1 MRKRF
6 LVILLAAIGFP
17 TVVKAEEI
25 KMNKIQYFDDL
36 SSINFF
42 GSMVA
47 ICHADKMGYL
57 ENREKVEMISF
68 FTDYHK
74 KMHSTSST
82 LFNRQQKVIL
92 DVKELFQNCL
102 P

>member
-17 TVVKAEEI
+17 SVVNAEEI
-25 KMNKIQYFDDL
+25 KMNKNQYFDDL

-47 ICHADKMGYL
+47 ICHADRLGYL
-57 ENREKVEMISF
+57 KNREKGEMISF
-68 FTDYHK
+68 FTNYHK
-74 KMHSTSST
+74 NMHKTKSP
-82 LFNRQQKVIL
+82 LNNAQQKVIL
-92 DVKELFQNCL
+92 DVKDLFPNCL

>member
-1 MRKRF
+1 MCK
-6 LVILLAAIGFP
+6 LLIPLLAALALP
-17 TVVKAEEI
+17 TAVNAEEI
-25 KMNKIQYFDDL
+25 KMTKIQYFDDL

-47 ICHADKMGYL
+47 ICHADRLGYL
-57 ENREKVEMISF
+57 KNREKVEMISF

-74 KMHSTSST
+74 NMHKTKST
-82 LFNRQQKVIL
+82 LNNAQQKVIL
-92 DVKELFQNCL
+92 DVKDLFPNCL

>member
-1 MRKRF
+1 MRI
-6 LVILLAAIGFP
+6 LLIPLLAALALP
-17 TVVKAEEI
+17 TAVIAEEI
-25 KMNKIQYFDDL
+25 KMSKIQYFDDL

-47 ICHADKMGYL
+47 ICHADRLGYL
-57 ENREKVEMISF
+57 KNRGKVEMISF

-74 KMHSTSST
+74 NMHKTKST
-82 LFNRQQKVIL
+82 LNNAQQKVIL
-92 DVKELFQNCL
+92 DVKDLFPNCL